1 MLSSHAPTAEA
12 LIAHGPLLEPPASI
26 VLKRSFDMRLSHRE
40 VCHNFIAQPVYLGSY
55 WQISRHV
62 RSRRWNVTTCAA
74 VSQVPA
80 LRTPSKV
87 IKLALEDVLPM
98 HHWKMLC
105 AYHGIMCMCRS
116 TIQKRPKQAFSQV
129 YRV

>member
-1 MLSSHAPTAEA
+1 MLSSHAPIAEA
-12 LIAHGPLLEPPASI
+12 LIAHGPLLESSASI
-26 VLKRSFDMRLSHRE
+26 ILKRSFDMRLSHQE
-40 VCHNFIAQPVYLGSY
+40 VCHNFIAQPVHLRSY

-62 RSRRWNVTTCAA
+62 RSRRENVTICAA
-74 VSQVPA
+74 VSQVPE

-87 IKLALEDVLPM
+87 IKWALEDVLPT
-98 HHWKMLC
+98 HYWKMLC
-105 AYHGIMCMCRS
+105 AYRGIMCRS